1 MKYIKSYILFFLMVF
16 AVTGCTTDDLK
27 DDVNDL
33 KDRVTLIEEQVKLLN
48 DNLAVVAYILDPQN
62 KTIANVET
70 STKDQYVITLSN
82 GEKLTLTIGK
92 PGTIDEPEI
101 TIGEDGM
108 WYVNG
113 ESTGVVAVGTDGK
126 NGEGYPEF
134 RVEQGKWQ
142 VRFGDGAWSDVEGG
156 DVAGG
161 VSLGDQIFESAEVD
175 SDKFIVTLKKDG
187 SVHTLPIVE
196 TLKCI
201 IDKSGLTLDIE
212 GFLVVNRDE
221 RVIVPVQIE
230 GENMLVTCPQGW
242 RVTLNKLDVVDEKG
256 NNYQLYIFAP
266 VSDVKAMTR
275 AVADNTAD
283 VTVQVQKGTFWAV
296 DKIKVKVPK
305 VYDNDWDKYNDGL
318 PVTVGGF
325 DISLDTYNAATEIT
339 EDYAITKAG
348 VYFVSANNVT
358 LTLKDNTM
366 DNLIIL
372 PYSDKVTA
380 INLNISAQLTV
391 TNTFICKNVVFT
403 STVNNNIL
411 RFNGVNANVVFDGC
425 KINGL
430 KNTKALMVPQTAGTH
445 NLNYCAIV
453 NSDICIDE
461 SEADVINNASFA
473 LINNMDCSQLFFENN
488 IVYGV
493 HEVTSSERTT
503 KHVVNFKLINA
514 NQRDLGLLQL
524 NSNTFVDVETT
535 GAGGVTGLVYA
546 KNIEKIAMTKN
557 LFHWTNPTTK
567 FLDGKGE
574 EKSSPTTLIFR
585 FGENANLQDGNAMGS
600 ENYYYNG
607 NSEMAVKLWYT
618 SGGKPVCPSTL
629 GNLSTA
635 EPEIFDTNNKET
647 FNKSTGTFTPT
658 ANYKAYGAQ
667 R

>member
-48 DNLAVVAYILDPQN
+48 DNLAVIAYILDPQN

-70 STKDQYVITLSN
+70 PTKDQYVITLSN

-134 RVEQGKWQ
+134 RVEKGKWQ

-175 SDKFIVTLKKDG
+175 GDKFIVTLKKDG

-201 IDKSGLTLDIE
+201 IDKSGLTLDKE
-212 GFLVVNRDE
+212 DFLVVNRDE

-230 GENMLVTCPQGW
+230 GENMQVTCPQGW

-266 VSDVKAMTR
+266 VSGVKAMTR

-283 VTVQVQKGTFWAV
+283 VTVQVQKGAFWAV
-296 DKIKVKVPK
+296 DKIQVRLPK
-305 VYDNDWDKYNDGL
+305 DYSNNLVKYNDEM
-318 PVTVGGF
+318 PVSVGGLE
-325 DISLDTYNAATEIT
+325 ISYQDYGDAIEIT
-339 EDYAITKAG
+339 GDHSITSGG
-348 VYFVSANNVT
+348 VYFVSQNGVT
-358 LTLKDNTM
+358 LTYELETTLKD
-366 DNLIIL
+366 LVII
-372 PYSDKVTA
+372 PTTADVTA
-380 INLNISAQLTV
+380 INLTIKKQIYFTG
-391 TNTFICKNVVFT
+391 TFACQNVVFENAVP
-403 STVNNNIL
+403 SQYPLRAKETV
-411 RFNGVNANVVFDGC
+411 GKVVFDKC
-425 KINGL
+425 KVNGL
-430 KNTKALMVPQTAGTH
+430 LNGRGLIMPNTQEVDGLSYFEMS
-445 NLNYCAIV
+445 
-453 NSDICIDE
+453 NSDVRLNKSGLNVYLVQE
-461 SEADVINNASFA
+461 MN
-473 LINNMDCSQLFFENN
+473 CSKLVFNNN
-488 IVYGV
+488 IVYFSGIV
-493 HEVTSSERTT
+493 PNTQTSDG
-503 KHVVNFKLINA
+503 HIANFRIFN
-514 NQRDLGLLQL
+514 GGTS
-524 NSNTFVDVETT
+524 NSNTSRKIIDDLFFSSNTLIDVESSS
-535 GAGGVTGLVYA
+535 GSGVTGLIYCGEA
-546 KNIEKIAMTKN
+546 RNIVMNNNIYWLSFPATEFGK
-557 LFHWTNPTTK
+557 TNPTVATVM
-567 FLDGKGE
+567 LRWA
-574 EKSSPTTLIFR
+574 TLSTSINSQSN
-585 FGENANLQDGNAMGS
+585 FG
-600 ENYYYNG
+600 YCG
-607 NSEMAVKLWYT
+607 NSEMKL
-618 SGGKPVCPSTL
+618 KVCYANSL
-629 GNLSTA
+629 
-635 EPEIFDTNNKET
+635 PEGLNELILKDDLFNITDENT
-647 FNKSTGTFTPT
+647 FNKSNGTFTPT

>member
-27 DDVNDL
+27 DDVNNL

-70 STKDQYVITLSN
+70 PTKDQYVITLSN

-156 DVAGG
+156 DVTGG

-175 SDKFIVTLKKDG
+175 GNKFIVTLKKDG

-201 IDKSGLTLDIE
+201 IDKSGLTLDKE
-212 GFLVVNRDE
+212 DFLVVNRDE

-230 GENMLVTCPQGW
+230 GENMQVTCPQGW
-242 RVTLNKLDVVDEKG
+242 RATLNKLDVVDEKG

-283 VTVQVQKGTFWAV
+283 VTVQVQKGAFWAV

-453 NSDICIDE
+453 NSDIRIE
-461 SEADVINNASFA
+461 ETEAEVVANAGIA
-473 LINNMDCSQLFFENN
+473 LVNNMDCSQLFFENN
-488 IVYGV
+488 LVYATHSVVGD
-493 HEVTSSERTT
+493 TG
-503 KHVVNFKLINA
+503 KHLVNFKLFSGNNRVIESE
-514 NQRDLGLLQL
+514 LYL
-524 NSNTFVDVETT
+524 NSNTFVDVETS
-535 GAGGVTGLVYA
+535 GGSGVTGLVYC
-546 KNIEKIAMTKN
+546 KSIGTLTVKRN
-557 LFHWTNPTTK
+557 LFYLTFPTLNFVK
-567 FLDGKGE
+567 GDGTPVTSKATVMLRVATAI
-574 EKSSPTTLIFR
+574 KDV
-585 FGENANLQDGNAMGS
+585 NATGDN
-600 ENYYYNG
+600 NYAYNG
-607 NSEMAVKLWYT
+607 NSAMSVKIWYLASNAPT
-618 SGGKPVCPSTL
+618 RPNS
-629 GNLSTA
+629 LSEFTID
-635 EPEIFDTNNKET
+635 EIFDVNNQDT
-647 FNKSTGTFTPT
+647 FDKLSGIFIPKDK
-658 ANYKAYGAQ
+658 YKAYGAQ

>member
-1 MKYIKSYILFFLMVF
+1 MVF

-175 SDKFIVTLKKDG
+175 GDKFIVTLKKDG

-201 IDKSGLTLDIE
+201 IDKSGLTLDKE
-212 GFLVVNRDE
+212 DFLVVNRDE

-230 GENMLVTCPQGW
+230 GENMQVTCPQGW
-242 RVTLNKLDVVDEKG
+242 RATLNKLDVVDEKG

-283 VTVQVQKGTFWAV
+283 VTVQVQKGAFWAV
-296 DKIKVKVPK
+296 DKIQVRLPK
-305 VYDNDWDKYNDGL
+305 DYSNNLVKYNDEM
-318 PVTVGGF
+318 PVSVGGLE
-325 DISLDTYNAATEIT
+325 ISHQDYGDAIEIT
-339 EDYAITKAG
+339 DDHSITSGG
-348 VYFVSANNVT
+348 VYFVSQNGVT
-358 LTLKDNTM
+358 LTYELETTLKD
-366 DNLIIL
+366 LVII
-372 PYSDKVTA
+372 PTTADVTA
-380 INLNISAQLTV
+380 INLIVKKQINFTGTFACQNTLLSHQIGENLYLLKVNSIDARLVFDRCEVKNLIYANRGVAQPGTGITSMKYFEISNSDIEFSKSLESMYMITNMACDVLKYHNNIFYYSKEPDATDRLDNLKLIQGTNIGDLIV
-391 TNTFICKNVVFT
+391 TSNTFIDVESGTTK
-403 STVNNNIL
+403 
-411 RFNGVNANVVFDGC
+411 D
-425 KINGL
+425 INKGLIAL
-430 KNTKALMVPQTAGTH
+430 KNGTITRTITIDKNLYYYTYRRCATQFVRTDPSSTATVKS
-445 NLNYCAIV
+445 I
-453 NSDICIDE
+453 SD
-461 SEADVINNASFA
+461 
-473 LINNMDCSQLFFENN
+473 
-488 IVYGV
+488 
-493 HEVTSSERTT
+493 
-503 KHVVNFKLINA
+503 NF
-514 NQRDLGLLQL
+514 
-524 NSNTFVDVETT
+524 
-535 GAGGVTGLVYA
+535 VYA
-546 KNIEKIAMTKN
+546 KNVFDSSHTVN
-557 LFHWTNPTTK
+557 LLFNVIGDAPKQGFTGNDVDFFNTEN
-567 FLDGKGE
+567 GA
-574 EKSSPTTLIFR
+574 IFNR
-585 FGENANLQDGNAMGS
+585 TER
-600 ENYYYNG
+600 
-607 NSEMAVKLWYT
+607 
-618 SGGKPVCPSTL
+618 
-629 GNLSTA
+629 
-635 EPEIFDTNNKET
+635 I
-647 FNKSTGTFTPT
+647 FTPVP
-658 ANYKAYGAQ
+658 NYKAYGAQ